1 MATKPPFRAFYFD
14 CDSTLSSIE
23 GVDELAR
30 LIPQELRQEILDLTE
45 GAMDGRLPLAEVYQ
59 QRLQRL
65 APSRQ
70 RCEDLGQLYIEHLVP
85 EAADVVSALLALG
98 KQVGVISGG
107 LEIPVRILA
116 AHLGIPPENVRAVP
130 LVFDD
135 DGGYRDFDRS
145 SPLWQNRGKVEVI
158 SALPP
163 EQRPVLYLGDGVTDL
178 EVKGTAD
185 LFVGFGGVAVRKTVK
200 RQAEAWVEGPGLAPL
215 LGIGLDVE
223 EKRRLQED
231 PRFAGLIH

>member
-1 MATKPPFRAFYFD
+1 MASQPPFRAFYFD

-23 GVDELAR
+23 GVDKLAQ
-30 LIPQELRQEILDLTE
+30 LIPQEIRLEILDLTE
-45 GAMDGRLPLAEVYQ
+45 RAMDGRLPLAEVYER
-59 QRLQRL
+59 RLHRL

-70 RCEDLGQLYIEHLVP
+70 RCQDLGQLYVEHLVP

-116 AHLGIPPENVRAVP
+116 AHLGIPQENVRAMP
-130 LVFDD
+130 LLFDD
-135 DGGYRDFDRS
+135 DDGYRDFDRS
-145 SPLWQNRGKVEVI
+145 SPLWRTRGKVEVI
-158 SALPP
+158 AALPP
-163 EQRPVLYLGDGVTDL
+163 EQRPVLYVGDGVTDL

-200 RQAEAWVEGPGLAPL
+200 QQAEAWVEGPGLAPV

-223 EKRRLQED
+223 EKRRLKED
-231 PRFAGLIH
+231 PRFAGLIS